1 MTLRFQHWQAAA
13 RLPTVGSRENGS
25 RRLPVIRERMHLGP
39 WPDTERELD
48 AEQETLTRVLWKT
61 LAML

>member
-1 MTLRFQHWQAAA
+1 MTLRFQHWQTAA

-25 RRLPVIRERMHLGP
+25 RRLPVIREKMRHGP
-39 WPDTERELD
+39 WPDTERAL
-48 AEQETLTRVLWKT
+48 ATEQETLTRVLWKT